1 MTSKTLRVGFLVAIV
16 ILLLTAGCITINLP
30 GGTTEP
36 TPSTPPTTT
45 PTTPTVQPTLP
56 VQPTVTIKPT
66 LPVLQPS
73 LSGTKWILEEMGAP
87 ADLKPA
93 LTVRDVT
100 LNFTDA
106 TKLGGSA
113 GCNSYSGEYESTM
126 GGELKVSD
134 ITRTLMLCTQPR
146 LMDQEKDFLDALDE
160 AKSCKVVSGK
170 LNITADDG
178 MLLVLSAA

>member
-1 MTSKTLRVGFLVAIV
+1 
-16 ILLLTAGCITINLP
+16 
-30 GGTTEP
+30 
-36 TPSTPPTTT
+36 
-45 PTTPTVQPTLP
+45 
-56 VQPTVTIKPT
+56 
-66 LPVLQPS
+66 
-73 LSGTKWILEEMGAP
+73 MGAP